1 MTILKQTDSFLAK
14 RKQMASYFDPALTV
28 LPELIQHLPAFLQ
41 QLSRH

>member
-14 RKQMASYFDPALTV
+14 RKQMASYSDPTLLV
-28 LPELIQHLPAFLQ
+28 SPGLIQHLLAFWQ